1 MGSEMCIRDSINII
15 YRKLLM
21 NKDKTVLSNVLLG
34 SFLASLSATLGGSTF
49 VFTRFL
55 IDSID
60 PFTLSFIRYG
70 LTGLILFLI
79 SASVFLKIK
88 FDKKDLLSMGLLGI
102 AMVTIFPN
110 FMALGLEHTT
120 ASRAG
125 LLYATMP
132 LCTIIIAYLFKIE
145 KLTINKSIAV
155 ILAIT
160 GVIFCISEK
169 VDNNFND
176 TLKGDFLMMLG
187 VISAS
192 CFTVFSGKYLKK
204 YGNIPV
210 MIYII
215 FIGSFFS
222 FLLSTS
228 FGNPLSNLI
237 TLNNYELMALGMLI
251 LPGGALMMYCWG
263 KALQLI
269 TPTQAAISL
278 GFNPLSAILLG
289 SIILNEAITIRL
301 LIGFIAIV
309 MAIVIANWNFKK

>member
-1 MGSEMCIRDSINII
+1 
-15 YRKLLM
+15 M

-55 IDSID
+55 IESID

-88 FDKKDLLSMGLLGI
+88 FNKKDLLSMGLLGI

-155 ILAIT
+155 LLAIT

-228 FGNPLSNLI
+228 LGNPLSNLI
-237 TLNNYELMALGMLI
+237 ILNNHELMALVMLI

-301 LIGFIAIV
+301 LIGFISIV